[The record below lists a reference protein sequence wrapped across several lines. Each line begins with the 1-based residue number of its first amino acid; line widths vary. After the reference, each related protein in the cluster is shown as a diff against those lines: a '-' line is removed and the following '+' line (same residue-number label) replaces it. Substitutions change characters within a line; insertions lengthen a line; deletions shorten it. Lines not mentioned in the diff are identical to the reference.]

1 MKKAKILGT
10 IYGMTGAAT
19 YGTNPLF
26 AMFMIMAGVGVNS
39 ILFYRYLLATIIFF
53 VWLKFFKKIS
63 LKITP
68 KEGFSLAL
76 SGLLFSLSSITL
88 FDSYHYIGV
97 GIASTILFVYPIM
110 VAILMSI
117 FFKEKI
123 TKSTILAIILT
134 SIGTTLLYK
143 GDANTTL
150 NIKGVALVLIS
161 ALMYALYM
169 VGIKKNPAIKRMNTD
184 KLTFY
189 VIFFG
194 LFVYIYNLK
203 FCTQLQVINTPLL
216 IGCAIGL
223 AILPTILSIEL
234 TNLGI
239 KLIGSTKTAIFGA
252 LEPITA
258 LIFGVMIFH
267 EQLTVRICF
276 GILFIITA
284 VSIVVLNNSKKS
296 A

>member
-26 AMFMIMAGVGVNS
+26 AMFMIMAGIGVNS
-39 ILFYRYLLATIIFF
+39 ILFYRYILATVIFF

>member
-26 AMFMIMAGVGVNS
+26 AMFMILAGIGVNS
-39 ILFYRYLLATIIFF
+39 ILFYRYLLATVIFF

-63 LKITP
+63 LKITL

-134 SIGTTLLYK
+134 TIGTTLLYK

-150 NIKGVALVLIS
+150 NIQGVALVLTS

-203 FCTQLQVINTPLL
+203 FCTQLQMINTPLL

-258 LIFGVMIFH
+258 LIFGVMVFH
-267 EQLTVRICF
+267 EQLTVKICF

-284 VSIVVLNNSKKS
+284 VSIVVLNNNKKS

>member
-1 MKKAKILGT
+1 MKKARFLGT
-10 IYGMTGAAT
+10 ISAMTGAAT

-26 AMFMIMAGVGVNS
+26 AMFMILAGIGVNS

-63 LKITP
+63 LKIN
-68 KEGFSLAL
+68 KEECFSLAL

-88 FDSYHYIGV
+88 FDSYRYIGV

-110 VAILMSI
+110 VAILMTL

-123 TKSTILAIILT
+123 TKPTIVAIILT
-134 SIGTTLLYK
+134 TIGTALLYK
-143 GDANTTL
+143 GDANETL
-150 NIKGVALVLIS
+150 NIKGVILVLFS

-169 VGIKKNPAIKRMNTD
+169 VGIKKNSTIKRMNTD

-194 LFVYIYNLK
+194 LFVYIFNLK
-203 FCTQLQVINTPLL
+203 FCTQLQIINTPLL

-223 AILPTILSIEL
+223 AILPTILSIEM

-258 LIFGVMIFH
+258 LIFGVALFH
-267 EQLTVRICF
+267 EHLSVRICF
-276 GILFIITA
+276 GILLIILA

-296 A
+296 K

>member
-26 AMFMIMAGVGVNS
+26 AMFMILAGIGVNS
-39 ILFYRYLLATIIFF
+39 ILFYRYLLATVIFF

-63 LKITP
+63 LKITL

-134 SIGTTLLYK
+134 TIGTTLLYK

-150 NIKGVALVLIS
+150 NIKGVALVLTS

-203 FCTQLQVINTPLL
+203 FCTQLQMINTPLL

-258 LIFGVMIFH
+258 LIFGVMVFH
-267 EQLTVRICF
+267 EQLTVKICF

-284 VSIVVLNNSKKS
+284 VSIVVLNNNKKS

>member
-1 MKKAKILGT
+1 MKKARILGT

-26 AMFMIMAGVGVNS
+26 AMFMIMAGIGVNS
-39 ILFYRYLLATIIFF
+39 ILFYRYILATLIFF

-110 VAILMSI
+110 VAILMNI

-134 SIGTTLLYK
+134 TIGTTLLYK

-150 NIKGVALVLIS
+150 NIKGVALVLFS

-267 EQLTVRICF
+267 EQLTIRICF

>member
-1 MKKAKILGT
+1 MKKARILGT

-26 AMFMIMAGVGVNS
+26 AMFMIMAGIGVNS
-39 ILFYRYLLATIIFF
+39 ILFYRYILATVIFF

-258 LIFGVMIFH
+258 LFFGVMIFH